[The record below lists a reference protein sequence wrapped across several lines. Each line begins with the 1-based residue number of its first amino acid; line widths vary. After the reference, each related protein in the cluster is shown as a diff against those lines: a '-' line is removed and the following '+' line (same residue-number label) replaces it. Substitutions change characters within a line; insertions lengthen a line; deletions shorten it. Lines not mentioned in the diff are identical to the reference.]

1 MRDSSMQ
8 VETEIERCVASGM
21 CTLLAPEVFDQ
32 DEVTGQVVVLVKR
45 PAEEQ
50 WEAVDEAVRSCPG
63 QVVRFEEAAEPAGAA
78 GPAEAP

>member
-21 CTLLAPEVFDQ
+21 CTLLAPRVFDQ
-32 DEVTGQVVVLVKR
+32 DEATGQVVVLEER

-50 WEAVDEAVRSCPG
+50 WEAVDEAVRSCPA
-63 QVVRFEEAAEPAGAA
+63 QVIRFEEAAEPAERAD
-78 GPAEAP
+78 AP

>member
-8 VETEIERCVASGM
+8 VETEVERCVASGM
-21 CTLLAPEVFDQ
+21 CTLLAPRVFDQ
-32 DEVTGQVVVLVKR
+32 DEATGEVVVLEQR

-63 QVVRFEEAAEPAGAA
+63 QVIRFEEAAEPAE
-78 GPAEAP
+78 PADAP

>member
-21 CTLLAPEVFDQ
+21 CTLLAPHVFDQ
-32 DEVTGQVVVLVKR
+32 DEATGQVVVLDGR

-50 WEAVDEAVRSCPG
+50 WAAVDEAVRSCPG
-63 QVVRFEEAAEPAGAA
+63 QVIRFEQAAEPA
-78 GPAEAP
+78 EAP